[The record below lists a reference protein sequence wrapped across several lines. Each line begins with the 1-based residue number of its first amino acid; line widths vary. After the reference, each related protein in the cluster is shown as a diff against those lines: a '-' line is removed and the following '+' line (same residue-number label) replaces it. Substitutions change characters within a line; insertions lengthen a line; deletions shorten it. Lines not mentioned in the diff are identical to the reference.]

1 MHLSRYRSLAGYGGT
16 VVVLV
21 RTPPWSSLAAQESLV
36 AASHDPPDSLG
47 LHLRVL
53 ASIEAVAP
61 DEHLRGVAQS
71 LQRLCRAVTG
81 QLRLLGAVVELT
93 SASGPE
99 AVVAASDD
107 RVAGI
112 GELGFTTG
120 EGPGIEAFR
129 NRRPVHVADLEG
141 YAAGRWPGYTAA
153 AVDAGVLGV
162 FAFPLHVGAARLAVL
177 ELYRAGPGPLTA
189 AETALAVTYA
199 DIGTGIFLDAQSST
213 VAGRLDSGFEK
224 ALDYRAE
231 IAQAQ
236 GMVMIDLGTGI
247 AEALVLL
254 RAHAFTHDVKLIDLA
269 RHVVAGYRLPGPAD
283 A

>member
-1 MHLSRYRSLAGYGGT
+1 LAI
-16 VVVLV
+16 
-21 RTPPWSSLAAQESLV
+21 QESLV
-36 AASHDPPDSLG
+36 ADSQDPTDSLG

-53 ASIEAVAP
+53 ASIEAVPA
-61 DEHLRGVAQS
+61 DEDLQGVAQS
-71 LQRLCRAVTG
+71 LQRLCRAVTS
-81 QLRLLGAVVELT
+81 QLRLVGAVVELT

-107 RVAGI
+107 RAAGI

-129 NRRPVHVADLEG
+129 NRRPVHVTDLQG
-141 YAAGRWPGYTAA
+141 SAHRRWPGYTAA
-153 AVDAGVLGV
+153 ALDAGVFGV

-177 ELYRAGPGPLTA
+177 ELYRAHPGPLTP
-189 AETALAVTYA
+189 AETGLAVTYA
-199 DIGTGIFLDAQSST
+199 DIGTGIFLDAQST
-213 VAGRLDSGFEK
+213 TGPGRLDSGFEK

-236 GMVMIDLGTGI
+236 GMVMVDFGTSI

-269 RHVVAGYRLPGPAD
+269 REVVAGYRLPGPTD